1 MEIQYP
7 TEIQFGDNCASSICC
22 VSCIKTDVGVTH
34 NAVVDVKRVKTSRI
48 GDLCFFVTKDAQ
60 RLELLKMCDSLVGCY
75 IAIL

>member
-48 GDLCFFVTKDAQ
+48 GEIF
-60 RLELLKMCDSLVGCY
+60 CD
-75 IAIL
+75 